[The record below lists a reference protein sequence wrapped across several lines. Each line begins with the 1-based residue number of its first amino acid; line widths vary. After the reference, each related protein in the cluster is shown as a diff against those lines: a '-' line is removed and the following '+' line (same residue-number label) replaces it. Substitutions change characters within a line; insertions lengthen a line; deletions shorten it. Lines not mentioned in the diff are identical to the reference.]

1 MPLMIFWEAFLSTT
15 TNNVSQYFTIMW
27 LCYSGDLKGL
37 NKTSVADPPFLQ
49 KIVIGK
55 IKKVVN
61 ISAGRL
67 GSCFKSFKCLF
78 HV

>member
-1 MPLMIFWEAFLSTT
+1 
-15 TNNVSQYFTIMW
+15 MW
-27 LCYSGDLKGL
+27 LWYSGDLKGL

-67 GSCFKSFKCLF
+67 GSCFKSFKCFF
-78 HV
+78 HVSIKVKLNCF